1 MNSGPY
7 DRFKNLTYEGFKEL
21 AGDKTLSCYE
31 KIGFPDEYRQG
42 KETDIFN
49 DILIKMPRLQ
59 KRGKV
64 VVDIGC
70 GCSELPLM
78 IMDLCEQND
87 HELILIDSAEMLE
100 LLPDRPRV
108 KKLAAYFPEECADF
122 LDEYSGKADFII
134 CYSVLHYIFAETN
147 LFSFLDSALSLLRE
161 EGAILIGDIPNI
173 SKRKR
178 FFASNTGVA
187 FHKAFMQ
194 TDEPPEVYFN
204 NIEAGQIDDAVIFA
218 LLQRARAA
226 GYDAYVVPQSAGL
239 PMANRREDILIC
251 RP

>member
-1 MNSGPY
+1 MNPGSY
-7 DRFKNLTYEGFKEL
+7 ERFKNLTYQGFKEL
-21 AGDKTLSCYE
+21 AGDKNLSCYE

-42 KETDIFN
+42 KEQAIFN
-49 DILIKMPRLQ
+49 DILLKMPHWREPN
-59 KRGKV
+59 KV
-64 VVDIGC
+64 VLDIGC

-78 IMDLCEQND
+78 IMEHCEQND

-122 LDEYSGKADFII
+122 LDEYSGKVDIII

-147 LFSFLDSALSLLRE
+147 LFSFLDSSLSLLRE
-161 EGAILIGDIPNI
+161 AGAFLIGDIPNI

-178 FFASNTGVA
+178 FFASPTGIA
-187 FHKAFMQ
+187 FHKEFMQ
-194 TDEPPEVYFN
+194 TSEPPEVSFN
-204 NIEAGQIDDAVIFA
+204 NIEAGQIDDAVILA
-218 LLQRARAA
+218 LLQRSRAA
-226 GYDAYVVPQSAGL
+226 GFDAYVVPQSPGL
-239 PMANRREDILIC
+239 PMANRREDLLIC

>member
-31 KIGFPDEYRQG
+31 KIGFPNEYREG
-42 KETDIFN
+42 KELAIFN
-49 DILIKMPRLQ
+49 DILLKTPCL
-59 KRGKV
+59 KEAGKV
-64 VVDIGC
+64 VLDIGC

-78 IMDLCEQND
+78 IMDYCEQKD
-87 HELILIDSAEMLE
+87 HELVLIDSAEMLE

-122 LDEYSGKADFII
+122 IDEYAGKVDAII
-134 CYSVLHYIFAETN
+134 CYSVLHYIIAETN
-147 LFSFLDSALSLLRE
+147 LFSFLDCALSLLRE
-161 EGAILIGDIPNI
+161 EGAFLIGDIPNV

-194 TDEPPEVYFN
+194 TDEPPKVAFN
-204 NIEAGQIDDAVIFA
+204 TIESGQIDDSVVFA
-218 LLQRARAA
+218 LLQRARLA
-226 GYDAYVVPQSAGL
+226 GFDAYVVPQSAGL
-239 PMANRREDILIC
+239 PMANRREDVLIY

>member
-21 AGDKTLSCYE
+21 AGDKSLSCYE
-31 KIGFPDEYRQG
+31 KIGFPNEYREG
-42 KETDIFN
+42 KEQAIFQ
-49 DILIKMPRLQ
+49 DILLKTPRLQ
-59 KRGKV
+59 ERGKV
-64 VVDIGC
+64 VLDIGC

-78 IMDLCEQND
+78 IMDYCEKND

-108 KKLAAYFPEECADF
+108 KKLAAYFPEECADL
-122 LDEYSGKADFII
+122 LDEYAGKIDVII
-134 CYSVLHYIFAETN
+134 CYSLLHYIIAETN

-161 EGAILIGDIPNI
+161 EGAFLIGDIPNI

-194 TDEPPEVYFN
+194 TSEPPEVAFN
-204 NIEAGQIDDAVIFA
+204 NIECGQIDDAVVFA
-218 LLQRARAA
+218 LLQRARLA
-226 GYDAYVVPQSAGL
+226 GFDAYVVPQSAGL
-239 PMANRREDILIC
+239 PMANRREDILIY

>member
-31 KIGFPDEYRQG
+31 KIGFPNEYRQG
-42 KETDIFN
+42 KEQAIFQ
-49 DILIKMPRLQ
+49 DILQKIPRLQ
-59 KRGKV
+59 EPGKV
-64 VVDIGC
+64 VLDIGC
-70 GCSELPLM
+70 GCSELPHM
-78 IMDLCEQND
+78 IIDFCEQAD
-87 HELILIDSAEMLE
+87 HELFMIDSAEMLE

-122 LDEYSGKADFII
+122 LDEYAGKVDVII

-147 LFSFLDSALSLLRE
+147 LFSFLDSALSLLKE
-161 EGAILIGDIPNI
+161 EGALLMGDIPNI

-178 FFASNTGVA
+178 FFASSTGIA
-187 FHKAFMQ
+187 FHKEFMQ
-194 TDEPPEVYFN
+194 TNETPEVSFN
-204 NIEAGQIDDAVIFA
+204 HIEAGQIDDAVIFA
-218 LLQRARAA
+218 LLQRGRSA
-226 GYDAYVVPQSAGL
+226 GFDAYVLPQSPVL

>member
-31 KIGFPDEYRQG
+31 KIGFPNEYRQG
-42 KETDIFN
+42 KEQAIFQ
-49 DILIKMPRLQ
+49 DILQKIPRLQ
-59 KRGKV
+59 EPGKV
-64 VVDIGC
+64 VLDIGC
-70 GCSELPLM
+70 GCSELPHM
-78 IMDLCEQND
+78 IIDFCEQAD
-87 HELILIDSAEMLE
+87 HELIMIDSAEMLE

-122 LDEYSGKADFII
+122 LDEYAGKVDVII

-161 EGAILIGDIPNI
+161 EGALLMGDIPNI

-178 FFASNTGVA
+178 FFASSTGIA
-187 FHKAFMQ
+187 YHKEFMQ
-194 TDEPPEVYFN
+194 TNESPEVRFN

-218 LLQRARAA
+218 LLQRARSA
-226 GYDAYVVPQSAGL
+226 GFDAYVLPQSPVL
-239 PMANRREDILIC
+239 PMANRREDVLIC